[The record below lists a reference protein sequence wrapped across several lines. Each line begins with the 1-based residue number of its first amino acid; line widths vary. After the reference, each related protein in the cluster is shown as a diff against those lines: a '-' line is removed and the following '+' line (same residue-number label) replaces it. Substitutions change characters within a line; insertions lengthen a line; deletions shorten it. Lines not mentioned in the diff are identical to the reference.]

1 MAHLRQ
7 SGPSFEGLIDTLD
20 STTTSNSAVSITD
33 QKHMYRVP
41 SWKTGNEVN
50 QANTN
55 GGGQFGGSFGSLTH
69 TDFPNTGDQ
78 ISMSDYRS
86 IVCNIENNNSFS
98 YTTGVSKAAQ
108 TTILTGFADAGG
120 MALASSSNSTSALNK
135 ALSEG
140 TTYTNSPIPLN
151 GNYGSSGYGS
161 GMSISAILF
170 EATGFVTNLVI
181 VFRGS
186 GAHSLS
192 APTLQSRGTRN
203 VFSQTSTGPDG
214 TWNQNNTSTN
224 GGYNLACTFNTPS
237 TVVVTNSSGASAQRL
252 FRYQVSLQSET
263 LYNSGVVGTGMN
275 FTIRFT

>member
-33 QKHMYRVP
+33 QKHMYRAP

-50 QANTN
+50 TSNTN
-55 GGGQFGGSFGSLTH
+55 GGGNFGGSFGSITH

-86 IVCNIENNNSFS
+86 IALNVECNSS
-98 YTTGVSKAAQ
+98 TQYTTGSSKAST
-108 TTILTGFADAGG
+108 TTILVGFADAGG
-120 MALASSSNSTSALNK
+120 MALASNGNSTSALNK

-140 TTYTNSPIPLN
+140 TTYTNSPVPIN

-161 GMSISAILF
+161 NMSISALLF
-170 EATGFVTNLVI
+170 EASGFVTNLII
-181 VFRGS
+181 VFRGT

-192 APTLQSRGTRN
+192 APTLQCRGTRN
-203 VFSQTSTGPDG
+203 AFAQSSTGPDG
-214 TWNQNNTSTN
+214 TWSQNNTSTA
-224 GGYNLACTFNTPS
+224 GGL
-237 TVVVTNSSGASAQRL
+237 
-252 FRYQVSLQSET
+252 SL
-263 LYNSGVVGTGMN
+263 
-275 FTIRFT
+275 IHI